1 MTERGIEQQP
11 PLPNEQEGEATVEG
25 TREGREQAQETQEGS
40 RDAAIA
46 ALKNKIAEVQKRWD
60 YLDDQFNKFSSVGM
74 RGDSAAEDEDGPRD
88 PGFSPEEAEEYR
100 LLTENRGAIQ
110 VEYWGS
116 REKIDGLKAELAAL
130 MVDTGTAAEK
140 PTDTPTEGP
149 AVEAPK
155 AVETVETITPQ
166 EALKAVEAMSNQVF
180 EIGKSMGYDFAL
192 WEFRTAPIKNIQE
205 LVRRNTRNMEEIRD
219 LRGAFDAMVAGQE
232 NMKDQIKTVDKNYNL
247 DVGDIRMQLAK
258 LEEGLVLRAKE
269 FADRKVNAETILK
282 NFASARSLTREDERS
297 REEARREL
305 GL

>member
-1 MTERGIEQQP
+1 MNNSP
-11 PLPNEQEGEATVEG
+11 PPPDEPNEQGEGATVEG
-25 TREGREQAQETQEGS
+25 AREGEQAPETQEGS

-46 ALKNKIAEVQKRWD
+46 ALQNKIAEAQKRWD
-60 YLDDQFNKFSSVGM
+60 YLDDSFNKFDSVGV
-74 RGDSAAEDEDGPRD
+74 RGDSAAEAEDGPRD

-100 LLTENRGAIQ
+100 LLTENREAIQ

-130 MVDTGTAAEK
+130 MLDTGTTAEK

-149 AVEAPK
+149 AVEAEK

-180 EIGKSMGYDFAL
+180 ETGKSMGYDFAL

-232 NMKDQIKTVDKNYNL
+232 NMKAQIKTVDKNYNH
-247 DVGDIRMQLAK
+247 DVGDIRMKLAK
-258 LEEGLVLRAKE
+258 LEEGLALRAKE